1 MLTSF
6 LSWFI
11 QAHLVLVIC
20 NFANMKILKIL
31 KSFNY
36 TIAQIIFF
44 FMKIWN
50 ILVSSNFGVQSLVKR
65 ALALKRPQLL
75 VKFLMITLWKDK
87 LCSFTSSLIPDLL
100 YSKYQIYLLT
110 IWHGLSLSL
119 ISTKKSG
126 WYFDARSIQK
136 IRWVGVFAFFFKCYS
151 SFTFWKEI
159 LKIAFSDTR
168 CQM

>member
-1 MLTSF
+1 
-6 LSWFI
+6 
-11 QAHLVLVIC
+11 
-20 NFANMKILKIL
+20 
-31 KSFNY
+31 
-36 TIAQIIFF
+36 
-44 FMKIWN
+44 MKIWN

-75 VKFLMITLWKDK
+75 VKLLMITLWKDK

-136 IRWVGVFAFFFKCYS
+136 IRWVGVFAFFFQIVVVVVSFFERKC
-151 SFTFWKEI
+151 WKSPFQT
-159 LKIAFSDTR
+159 LDVR
-168 CQM
+168 CKLSC